1 MESKFYWEYRE
12 TERLYNSTLGIA
24 EEQLAE
30 EYLRVFK
37 KLQTELLALYGE
49 LTEEAADKILV
60 SDLFRFNRYYDLLNE
75 LQQSLQELGIREEI
89 LYENLFLEYYKQ
101 NWAIIGG
108 EHQWALPLSDEQ
120 VKSAI
125 NAIWCGDGKNW
136 SDRIW
141 SNKALL
147 QERVK
152 QGIVDSIAAG
162 AGKDQLVK
170 RLMEDMNVGFHQA
183 DRIARTELAYIR
195 NKSTLDR
202 YEQMGED
209 KYEILANQADDETCG
224 GQDGQV
230 YLISDAE
237 VGVNFPPFHP
247 NCKCCII
254 PVRRGG

>member
-1 MESKFYWEYRE
+1 MKSNSYWEQRK

-30 EYLRVFK
+30 EYLRVFE
-37 KLQTELLALYGE
+37 KLQTELLALYAE
-49 LTEEAADKILV
+49 LTEQAADKILV

-75 LQQSLQELGIREEI
+75 LQRSLQELGIREEI
-89 LYENLFLEYYKQ
+89 LYEKLFLEYYKQ
-101 NWAIIGG
+101 NWEIIGG
-108 EHQWALPLSDEQ
+108 RYQLALSLSDEQ

-141 SNKALL
+141 SNKVLL
-147 QERVK
+147 QERIK

-162 AGKDQLVK
+162 GSKDQLVK

-202 YEQMGED
+202 YAQMGEE
-209 KYEILANQADDETCG
+209 KYEVLANQADDESCSPYDKKTF
-224 GQDGQV
+224 
-230 YLISDAE
+230 LISEAQ